1 MTRTP
6 PSPVAPLKQPNTPI
20 VTALAIT
27 ALSLIVLPV
36 IALGMRVPFN
46 QLGEILAQPETRDLL
61 GVTLRSAVCATVLAM
76 VLGVP
81 LALWLQRLERGARLA
96 RLLVLLPLALP
107 PVVAGLA
114 LTAFLGRRGLAAPL
128 LDLFGWQFAFAF
140 PGVVAAHVFIALPFV
155 VITLDAALRQ
165 LDPEVTYSAAAVGI
179 SPAKTVQQI
188 ILPAIAP
195 SLVSAAGLA
204 FARSLGEFGTTL
216 TFAGSMPGTTRT
228 MPLGIYLAREVDAA
242 LAYGLSA
249 VLIGLAVLTLAAT
262 ALPALWTRRAPEQ
275 QARATGAIDVE
286 RLRELTRPADG
297 GSAVEVGGVRFPA
310 NALTTLI
317 GPNGAG
323 KTTLAGRV
331 AGRLRGTQVRVGER
345 LVDGPGIRPVPA
357 YQRGVVLLTQNPGLP
372 PTATAASAI
381 TMVTRDAQR
390 TSALLAAAGISE
402 LADVPVRALS
412 GGQAAQ
418 VALLRTL
425 ATRPAVLILDE
436 PLAALDVDVAAQWR
450 QVLHAARHDR
460 TTVLIT
466 HNALDVVALADF
478 VAVMRRG
485 RVVTFRPATE
495 EVAAP
500 ATRFAARLVGANLL
514 AGTFDEHGVLDSAF
528 GPIYGLNA
536 SPCRPGTRAR
546 ATFAPA
552 ALTLV
557 GPDHVPAHGGALESS
572 IEAKVAHVSVLPSG
586 QASVVLRPPQDS
598 GNDNEYWLTLLVDHA
613 TAVQASVSPGAQLSC
628 ALDPAQVRVT
638 AC

>member
-1 MTRTP
+1 MTRTASSAVTP
-6 PSPVAPLKQPNTPI
+6 LPQPSTKSVW
-20 VTALAIT
+20 ALALV
-27 ALSLIVLPV
+27 ALALIILPV
-36 IALGMRVPFN
+36 ISLGIRVPFAR
-46 QLGEILAQPETRDLL
+46 LGEILTSKDTRDLL
-61 GVTLRSAVCATVLAM
+61 RITLTSAVCATVIAM
-76 VLGVP
+76 LLGIP
-81 LALWLQRLERGARLA
+81 LALWLKHLKRGARLA

-114 LTAFLGRRGLAAPL
+114 LSAFIGRRGLAAPL
-128 LDLFGWQFAFAF
+128 LDLLGWQFAFAF

-165 LDPEVTYSAAAVGI
+165 LDPEITYSAAAVGI
-179 SPAKTVQQI
+179 SPARTVRQI
-188 ILPAIAP
+188 VLPAIAP

-228 MPLGIYLAREVDAA
+228 MPLGIYLAREVDAEV
-242 LAYGLSA
+242 AYGLSA
-249 VLIGLAVLTLAAT
+249 ILIGLAVLTLAAT
-262 ALPALWTRRAPEQ
+262 GLPVLFTKRAPAQ

-286 RLRELTRPADG
+286 RLRALTRPADG
-297 GSAVEVGGVRFPA
+297 GSAVEVDGVRFPA

-345 LVDGPGIRPVPA
+345 RVDGPDTRPVPA

-390 TSALLAAAGISE
+390 TSALLAAAGLSE

-418 VALLRTL
+418 VALLRAL

-436 PLAALDVDVAAQWR
+436 PLAAIDVDAAAQWR

-485 RVVTFRPATE
+485 RVVTFRPASA
-495 EVAAP
+495 EVEAP

-514 AGTFDEHGVLDSAF
+514 
-528 GPIYGLNA
+528 
-536 SPCRPGTRAR
+536 PGTVGEGAILETPFGAIRGLDLSHQPIGTPVR
-546 ATFAPA
+546 ATFRPS
-552 ALTLV
+552 ALQLLDANEACQRTA
-557 GPDHVPAHGGALESS
+557 GF
-572 IEAKVAHVSVLPSG
+572 EAKVAHVSVLPSG
-586 QASVVLRPPQDS
+586 QASVELRPPQDN
-598 GNDNEYWLTLLVDHA
+598 GNDNEYWLTLLVDQA

-628 ALDPAQVRVT
+628 ALDTAQVRVT
-638 AC
+638 VC